1 MRLKETQHKG
11 NMSDKS
17 LLAPKVLRSD
27 IQALRALAIAT
38 VVIFHLWPFRLP
50 GGFVGVD
57 VFFVISGFLITTH
70 LIREV
75 ERGSFKISHFWVR
88 RIRRLLPASF
98 TVLTATGMAVV
109 LLVPV
114 QLWLQ
119 WLKEIQASILYFEN
133 WILALDAVDYLA
145 LSNEASPAQHFWS
158 LSVEEQFYIVW
169 PLLIAVA
176 LLFVRKR
183 SLKVRRISILVILL
197 LITLSSLAYGLY
209 MTQAEPAIAYFSTP
223 VRAWEF
229 GVGALAAFI
238 PSISKTL
245 WSAITSIIGL
255 VLIAVSSILFTTA
268 LPFPGYWA
276 LIPVLGAAAVILGA
290 SNTGVLGRF
299 FEFKP
304 FQWLG
309 ERSYSIYLWHWP
321 IIILLPYALNSELTT
336 ETKLAALALTLLLA
350 SITTAKIEK
359 PFLAGGKVR
368 QFKPVTVFGA
378 LLVISSLLVG
388 SLQFGITQANAII
401 AAEKKKTDDI
411 VNGSLDCFGA
421 GARAPGQDP
430 CTDPD
435 LTELYPSLDSA
446 AADNYWPEE
455 CVVTNREDVEPIAC
469 EVGKSTSDTKIALV
483 GDSHTKHYVAAFV
496 DLAKKNNWSVEVYVK
511 GGCPFSIAER
521 LREDTVLTE
530 ACSAYV
536 QNMEQIILNKN
547 FDLVVTSQKNGVEWI
562 TANGKSQE
570 ETAIEGLE
578 RAWSNIVSNGTPV
591 LAIKDSPMPIPKVIR
606 CLEIN
611 SQEEC
616 SAKRSESLLFDPQIE
631 AVNRFD
637 SELVSLV
644 EFDDVFCDDL
654 VCFPVIGNVVVY
666 RDANHLTSTFTR
678 TLARFIKPYIQSAL
692 NK

>member
-1 MRLKETQHKG
+1 
-11 NMSDKS
+11 MSDKS

>member
-1 MRLKETQHKG
+1 
-11 NMSDKS
+11 MSDKS

-75 ERGSFKISHFWVR
+75 ERDSFKISHFWVR

-644 EFDDVFCDDL
+644 EFDDVFCDDS

>member
-1 MRLKETQHKG
+1 
-11 NMSDKS
+11 
-17 LLAPKVLRSD
+17 
-27 IQALRALAIAT
+27 
-38 VVIFHLWPFRLP
+38 
-50 GGFVGVD
+50 
-57 VFFVISGFLITTH
+57 
-70 LIREV
+70 
-75 ERGSFKISHFWVR
+75 
-88 RIRRLLPASF
+88 
-98 TVLTATGMAVV
+98 
-109 LLVPV
+109 
-114 QLWLQ
+114 
-119 WLKEIQASILYFEN
+119 
-133 WILALDAVDYLA
+133 
-145 LSNEASPAQHFWS
+145 
-158 LSVEEQFYIVW
+158 
-169 PLLIAVA
+169 
-176 LLFVRKR
+176 
-183 SLKVRRISILVILL
+183 
-197 LITLSSLAYGLY
+197 
-209 MTQAEPAIAYFSTP
+209 
-223 VRAWEF
+223 
-229 GVGALAAFI
+229 
-238 PSISKTL
+238 
-245 WSAITSIIGL
+245 
-255 VLIAVSSILFTTA
+255 
-268 LPFPGYWA
+268 
-276 LIPVLGAAAVILGA
+276 
-290 SNTGVLGRF
+290 
-299 FEFKP
+299 
-304 FQWLG
+304 
-309 ERSYSIYLWHWP
+309 
-321 IIILLPYALNSELTT
+321 LNSELTT

-378 LLVISSLLVG
+378 LLVISGLLVG
-388 SLQFGITQANAII
+388 SLQYGITQANAII

-421 GARAPGQDP
+421 GARAPGQEP

-446 AADNYWPEE
+446 ATDNYWPEE

-469 EVGKSTSDTKIALV
+469 EIGKSTSETKIALV

-511 GGCPFSIAER
+511 GGCPFSTAER

-536 QNMEQIILNKN
+536 QNVEQIILDKN

-578 RAWSNIVSNGTPV
+578 RAWSNIVANGTPV

-644 EFDDVFCDDL
+644 EFDDVFCDDS

-678 TLARFIKPYIQSAL
+678 TLARFIDSYLKVAL
-692 NK
+692 AR